1 MQVFQKSLSL
11 SRSAALKSQAIAARG
26 FSSSIGDNESFVVGL
41 ARTPVGK
48 LGGALSSLTAPQLG
62 AHVISSALE
71 RSGMDTGL
79 VEEAFMGNVVSANIG
94 QAPTR
99 QAVIGSGLH
108 LDVPS
113 TTINKVCAS
122 GMKALM
128 TASMSITSGYRNA
141 CVAGGMESMS
151 NIPYYLPGARTGYR
165 LGNNKVVDGL
175 VNDGLWDIYNNQHM
189 GMCGESCATDFNITR
204 EDQDAY
210 AIQSYQRAAAAWEA
224 GKFTDEVAPV
234 TIKGKRGKPDTV
246 ISVDEEFT
254 NIKMDKIT
262 SIPSA
267 FKKDGTITAAN
278 ASTINDGATAMVV
291 VSGKMVK
298 DLNLTPLFKIRGY
311 GDAARAPVEF
321 TIAPS
326 DAVPRALAMAGVS
339 AKDIEYHEI
348 NEAFSVVAMAN
359 ARLMDLDMARVNV
372 NGGAVAL
379 GHPIGSSGA
388 RIIGTLYNVLKQ
400 NNATLGCASICNG
413 GGGASAI
420 VIERMS

>member
-1 MQVFQKSLSL
+1 MQVFRKSLSL